1 MKTFPRVETVVVL
14 SVSPIE
20 EDHAFLE
27 GALNDSRWTLCH
39 GSNWTLHRRRTPASS
54 LTILARKRIPIV
66 VCECDSLS
74 GTWKDF
80 LKQLLLLPNPPFLIL
95 TSRLA
100 DEHLWAEALNLGAYD
115 VLAKPFDS
123 KEVGRIFS
131 LAWLCWK
138 NQKEHQ
144 RHVGSKTHSN
154 EASSEYKNV

>member
-1 MKTFPRVETVVVL
+1 MKTSPRVETVVVL

-20 EDHAFLE
+20 ADHALLE
-27 GALNDSRWTLCH
+27 GA
-39 GSNWTLHRRRTPASS
+39 
-54 LTILARKRIPIV
+54 
-66 VCECDSLS
+66 
-74 GTWKDF
+74 WKDF
-80 LKQLLLLPNPPFLIL
+80 LNQLLSLPNPPFLIL

-100 DEHLWAEALNLGAYD
+100 DEHFWAEALNLGAYD

-154 EASSEYKNV
+154 EASSEYK